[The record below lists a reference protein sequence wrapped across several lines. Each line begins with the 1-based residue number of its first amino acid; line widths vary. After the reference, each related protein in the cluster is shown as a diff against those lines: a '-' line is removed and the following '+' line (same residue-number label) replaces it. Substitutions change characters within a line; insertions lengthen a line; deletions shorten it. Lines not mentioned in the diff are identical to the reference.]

1 VVEAE
6 SLVLICKLYKDFT
19 PLCTKFL
26 INDLKWFPIP
36 KEQTSPLSYV
46 RELYSDAAGFPSR
59 INYGKDRVVVEQV
72 SVKKL

>member
-1 VVEAE
+1 MV
-6 SLVLICKLYKDFT
+6 
-19 PLCTKFL
+19 
-26 INDLKWFPIP
+26 PIP

-46 RELYSDAAGFPSR
+46 RELYSDAAGLPSR